1 MVLEASMSRGSDV
14 IVIGAG
20 IAGASLAAAL
30 AATVRVRLLEMEER
44 AAYHT
49 TGRSAA
55 LYEPNYGPP
64 VIRALTLA
72 SKAWF
77 DAPPEGFAAS
87 PILAARPT
95 IFVVPHDQRHIEG
108 NFLKEVTG
116 IEPMAP
122 VDAASLVPILR
133 ADALAAAYVDPLTAD
148 IDVDLLHQS
157 FVRAMRRSGGE
168 LVTEAE
174 VATLARRDG
183 VWEVATRAGTFTA
196 PVVVDAAGA
205 WGDVVATRAG
215 LPAMG
220 LVPKRRSV
228 VLIPAPDGR
237 DVRSWPAVC
246 DIGETVYFKPTGGA
260 LLISPADATPV
271 EPHDAFADDMALAEG
286 IERFQAIA
294 DVEVTHVQRSWGG
307 LRTFAPDGN
316 PIVGYDPRAEGF
328 FWLVGQGGYGIQ
340 TSPALSLLAAAL
352 LRRDSSPLGLRLT
365 PEHVVALSPARF
377 AA

>member
-1 MVLEASMSRGSDV
+1 MVLEAGMSRGSDV

-30 AATVRVRLLEMEER
+30 APTLRVRLLEMEER

-64 VIRALTLA
+64 VIRALTLE

-77 DAPPEGFAAS
+77 DAPPDGFAAS

-95 IFVVPHDQRHIEG
+95 IFVVPHAQRHMEAA
-108 NFLKEVTG
+108 FLNEATG
-116 IEPMAP
+116 IEPVSLADTVARVP
-122 VDAASLVPILR
+122 VLR
-133 ADALAAAYVDPLTAD
+133 VAALASAYVDPVTAD

-157 FVRAMRRSGGE
+157 FLRVMRRSGGE

-174 VATLARRDG
+174 AARLERRDG
-183 VWEVATRAGTFTA
+183 MWEVTTRAGTFTA

-215 LPAMG
+215 LPAIG

-228 VLIPAPDGR
+228 VLLPAPDGM
-237 DVRSWPAVC
+237 DVRAWPAVC

-260 LLISPADATPV
+260 LLVSPADATPV

-286 IERFQAIA
+286 IERFQSIA

-340 TSPALSLLAAAL
+340 TSPALSILAAAL
-352 LRRDSSPLGLRLT
+352 VRRDTPPSGLGL
-365 PEHVVALSPARF
+365 PENLDALSPARF

>member
-1 MVLEASMSRGSDV
+1 MSGTSDA

-30 AATVRVRLLEMEER
+30 ASTHRVRLLEMEER

-72 SKAWF
+72 SKPWF

-87 PILAARPT
+87 PILTHRPT
-95 IFVVPHDQRHIEG
+95 YFVVTRDQTGLEKE
-108 NFLKEVTG
+108 FLAEVTG
-116 IEPMAP
+116 IETLPLA
-122 VDAASLVPILR
+122 DARSNVPILR
-133 ADALAAAYVDPLTAD
+133 IEALAAAYVDPVTAD

-157 FVRAMRRSGGE
+157 FLRRMRKSGGE
-168 LVTEAE
+168 LTTEAE
-174 VATLARRDG
+174 AMAIERRDG
-183 VWEVATRAGTFTA
+183 AWHVTTRAGTFSA
-196 PVVVDAAGA
+196 PVVVNAAGA
-205 WGDVVATRAG
+205 WGDVVAARAG
-215 LPAMG
+215 VRPVG
-220 LVPKRRSV
+220 LQPKRRSV
-228 VLIPAPDGR
+228 ALIPPPDGR
-237 DVRSWPAVC
+237 DVRDWPAVA

-260 LLISPADATPV
+260 LLVSPADATPV

-286 IERFQAIA
+286 LDRFQAIA
-294 DVEVTHVQRSWGG
+294 DVEVTHLQRSWGG

-316 PIVGYDPRAEGF
+316 PVVGYDPETPGF

-340 TSPALSLLAAAL
+340 TSPALSEFAAAL
-352 LRRDSSPLGLRLT
+352 IRGEPPPGRLGLSA
-365 PEHVVALSPARF
+365 ESVNALSPKRF
-377 AA
+377 DT